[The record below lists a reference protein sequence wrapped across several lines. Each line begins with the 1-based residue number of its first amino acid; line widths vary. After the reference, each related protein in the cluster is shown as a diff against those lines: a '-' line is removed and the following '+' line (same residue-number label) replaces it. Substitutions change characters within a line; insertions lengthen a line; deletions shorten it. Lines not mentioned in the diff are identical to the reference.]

1 MFDAAL
7 QPTGADLGR
16 LDEANVPEL
25 TPEEAEA
32 ARLAELEAAFLMFGT
47 KEEQPE
53 HESWALAD
61 QPYRAVDTP
70 PAANESAPNAVRRL
84 PFPRIKPRL
93 FYVESTHALRFVQAI
108 DWLVVAAAA
117 QFAALWG
124 GGGGLASLSLGEA
137 FSFIVGALCL
147 KAGLWLTDAYH
158 VTPATMRAEKGAGGL
173 ALGALL
179 GLFVANFIAPD
190 ARSAAALAAVVP
202 LAAAL
207 LAGIHA
213 ALAVWIRAAHK
224 KGAFAETIVL
234 VGATDSACRLAARA
248 AKQHD
253 ARIVAV
259 VDDRLARAPLR
270 VCGAPVSGDIESLLA
285 WEDLPN
291 VDRIVIAV
299 TPNAVARVR
308 AMIERLRALPNRVD
322 LLLDYP
328 TESTNS
334 KRVSKTTGSAA
345 ICVSGRPRN
354 FRRALIKRTQDIVL
368 GASLLAVF
376 APIMLAIAIAVKC
389 DSRGPVFYRQRRHGF
404 NNRIITVLKFRTM
417 RHDPGAPMRQV
428 CANDP
433 RITRIG
439 GFLRRTSLDELPQL
453 LNVLR
458 GNMSL
463 VGPRPHAVGMR
474 AADRDL
480 SHIVAEYAHRH
491 RVKPGITGWAQVN
504 GSRGP
509 VETPAAVRARVAYD
523 LHYVTHASLWLDLK
537 TLLMTAPALLGDRKA
552 IR

>member
-1 MFDAAL
+1 MFHTAL
-7 QPTGADLGR
+7 QRAGADLGQPG
-16 LDEANVPEL
+16 EADAPAGL
-25 TPEEAEA
+25 TPEAVEA
-32 ARLAELEAAFLMFGT
+32 ARLAELEAAFAMFGV
-47 KEEQPE
+47 KEEQ
-53 HESWALAD
+53 SAGRRVSAD
-61 QPYRAVDTP
+61 HAYRVAAAP
-70 PAANESAPNAVRRL
+70 PAANESTPAPVRRL
-84 PFPRIKPRL
+84 PFPRVRPRL
-93 FYVESTHALRFVQAI
+93 FHVESGYALRLVQTI
-108 DWLVVAAAA
+108 DWIVVVASA

-124 GGGGLASLSLGEA
+124 GGGGLASLSIGEA
-137 FSFIVGALCL
+137 FSFLLGALSL

-190 ARSAAALAAVVP
+190 ARGAAALAAVVP

-213 ALAVWIRAAHK
+213 ALAVWIRAAHRN
-224 KGAFAETIVL
+224 GAFAESIVL

-253 ARIVAV
+253 ARIVAI
-259 VDDRLARAPLR
+259 VDERLARAPLR
-270 VCGAPVSGDIESLLA
+270 VCGAPVSGDIEALLA
-285 WEDLPN
+285 WEDLPH
-291 VDRIVIAV
+291 VDRIIIAV
-299 TPNAVARVR
+299 TPKAETRVR
-308 AMIERLRALPNRVD
+308 ALIERLRALPNRVD

-328 TESTNS
+328 TESTTGA
-334 KRVSKTTGSAA
+334 RLAKTTGSAA
-345 ICVSGRPRN
+345 LCVSGRPRN
-354 FRRALIKRTQDIVL
+354 LRRALTKRAQDIAL
-368 GASLLAVF
+368 GAALLLVF
-376 APIMLAIAIAVKC
+376 APVMLAIAIAVKL
-389 DSRGPVFYRQRRHGF
+389 DSRGPALYRQRRHGF

-417 RHDPGAPMRQV
+417 RHDPGAPLRQV

-433 RITRIG
+433 RVTRIG

-453 LNVLR
+453 FNVLA
-458 GNMSL
+458 GDMSL
-463 VGPRPHAVGMR
+463 VGPRPHAIGMR

-509 VETPAAVRARVAYD
+509 VETPADVRARVAFD

-537 TLLMTAPALLGDRKA
+537 VLLMTAPALLGDRA
-552 IR
+552 VTR